1 MDEFRH
7 TVARAVNTLST
18 PTHAVPVLALAQS
31 YELWKRSRFLRLQEL
46 DIRRLAPA
54 RLPVHLGVYP
64 LQSLNLRYIVKPD
77 IRVVRMPP

>member
-1 MDEFRH
+1 MDEFRPA
-7 TVARAVNTLST
+7 VARAVNTLST
-18 PTHAVPVLALAQS
+18 PTHAVPVLAQS

-54 RLPVHLGVYP
+54 RLLVHLGVHP